1 MVWLRNT
8 YIRQRNRDSVQDCR
22 IHSIISHEKNDGY
35 NEVDALGQLT
45 IVENEKKR
53 KYVIVAFE
61 MESMHMWQ
69 HIPLSVKTSA
79 GHRGG
84 WHAGGR
90 EPAGAHSGAATQ
102 QCDFRCDE
110 AHPRS
115 FMLSRR
121 IIKHRIL

>member
-84 WHAGGR
+84 VARGGTRASRSSLRRRHSAVRFPMRRSTPALVHAVA
-90 EPAGAHSGAATQ
+90 PYN
-102 QCDFRCDE
+102 
-110 AHPRS
+110 
-115 FMLSRR
+115 
-121 IIKHRIL
+121 